1 MVRRPMFSFHVRL
14 GAWRLGKT
22 SFLRPK
28 SNDNVFVVPFISSPQ
43 GKVTLDYPIRLCVW
57 ELVDATTQRT
67 CPLPSHKVIAKK
79 RCMDKQKSRGFH
91 RSICTNGGGRI
102 QFPPRISQMLVK
114 QTSLSKGYI
123 FAWLV
128 LNIALQWTKDAL
140 RSAEHQGSENSV
152 VSNWRGNKEFLASG
166 NVLFA
171 TRLSKASASGFRRKY
186 FSGPRSWRFVQCE
199 AWSSQLW
206 TWKSATTNR
215 RNRTSCWCAIFW
227 LGRLRKGLSSTLE
240 ISWTSHGVRFPGFQ
254 VL

>member
-186 FSGPRSWRFVQCE
+186 FRVHVAGVLYNVRHGHHNYEHENPQQPTGGTGHHADVQFFDW
-199 AWSSQLW
+199 AVYVKDWVP
-206 TWKSATTNR
+206 
-215 RNRTSCWCAIFW
+215 
-227 LGRLRKGLSSTLE
+227 
-240 ISWTSHGVRFPGFQ
+240 H
-254 VL
+254 